1 MSKEGSVAPKER
13 VNIVYKPATGN
24 APEEVELPLKI
35 LMMGDYTLRADD
47 RPLEERQPINVDKD
61 NFSEVMAKQNLQLD
75 VTVPDKL
82 SNEAGAET
90 SLKLKFRKLSDFEPE
105 GIVNQVPEL
114 RKLLELRSA
123 LNALKG
129 PLGNIPAFRKKIQ
142 GLLGDNQNRE
152 KLMKELGIAPE
163 GSGSGG

>member
-1 MSKEGSVAPKER
+1 
-13 VNIVYKPATGN
+13 
-24 APEEVELPLKI
+24 
-35 LMMGDYTLRADD
+35 
-47 RPLEERQPINVDKD
+47 
-61 NFSEVMAKQNLQLD
+61 
-75 VTVPDKL
+75 
-82 SNEAGAET
+82 
-90 SLKLKFRKLSDFEPE
+90 
-105 GIVNQVPEL
+105 VNQVPEL

-142 GLLGDNQNRE
+142 GLLGDNDNRQ